1 MKNQTSHQNRQPIRH
16 STTPPRIFIAIQY
29 LEIGGAERSLIGLL
43 NTLDYSRCQV
53 DLFVYRHSGEFMS
66 LIPKEVNLLP
76 EVKKY
81 TTLTRP
87 IREIICEGYWD
98 IAAGRITAHLLDWR
112 YRKRTKAK
120 ESQAIFQYVAN
131 CTTPFLPSINENWTY
146 DLAISFLTPHN
157 IVRDKVKAQQKWAWI
172 HTDYSFIGINTR
184 RELPVW
190 EAFDRIISISE
201 SVSKGF
207 LSKFPSLKCKL
218 MVMENIL
225 SETFIREQAE
235 LPFDTSFLQAFEGR
249 EGQTEHPILLC
260 TVGRFSYPKAIDRA
274 VYICRQ
280 LVQQSI
286 DVCWYVVGY
295 GGDGLLIRKAIAET
309 GMEKHFVLVGKQ
321 INPYPYIKACDIYVQ
336 PSRYEGKAVTV
347 REAQIL
353 GKSVAITR
361 FPTSSSQLEEGVDG
375 IIIPNNAEG
384 AAEGLAQFI
393 ADKQQQEAIK
403 EQLRIRHYGNEKEVD
418 KIYSAIEG

>member
-1 MKNQTSHQNRQPIRH
+1 
-16 STTPPRIFIAIQY
+16 
-29 LEIGGAERSLIGLL
+29 
-43 NTLDYSRCQV
+43 
-53 DLFVYRHSGEFMS
+53 MS

-146 DLAISFLTPHN
+146 DLAISFLYT
-157 IVRDKVKAQQKWAWI
+157 AQHCARQGKGTAKMGMDSYRLFLHW
-172 HTDYSFIGINTR
+172 HQYPT
-184 RELPVW
+184 ELPVW

-260 TVGRFSYPKAIDRA
+260 TVGRFSLILKPSTGQCTSA
-274 VYICRQ
+274 V
-280 LVQQSI
+280 
-286 DVCWYVVGY
+286 
-295 GGDGLLIRKAIAET
+295 
-309 GMEKHFVLVGKQ
+309 
-321 INPYPYIKACDIYVQ
+321 N
-336 PSRYEGKAVTV
+336 
-347 REAQIL
+347 
-353 GKSVAITR
+353 
-361 FPTSSSQLEEGVDG
+361 
-375 IIIPNNAEG
+375 
-384 AAEGLAQFI
+384 
-393 ADKQQQEAIK
+393 
-403 EQLRIRHYGNEKEVD
+403 
-418 KIYSAIEG
+418 

>member
-295 GGDGLLIRKAIAET
+295 GGDELLIRKAIAET
-309 GMEKHFVLVGKQ
+309 GMEN
-321 INPYPYIKACDIYVQ
+321 ISCW
-336 PSRYEGKAVTV
+336 
-347 REAQIL
+347 
-353 GKSVAITR
+353 
-361 FPTSSSQLEEGVDG
+361 
-375 IIIPNNAEG
+375 
-384 AAEGLAQFI
+384 LAS
-393 ADKQQQEAIK
+393 K
-403 EQLRIRHYGNEKEVD
+403 
-418 KIYSAIEG
+418 

>member
-1 MKNQTSHQNRQPIRH
+1 
-16 STTPPRIFIAIQY
+16 
-29 LEIGGAERSLIGLL
+29 
-43 NTLDYSRCQV
+43 
-53 DLFVYRHSGEFMS
+53 MS

-201 SVSKGF
+201 SVF
-207 LSKFPSLKCKL
+207 QRFPFKIS
-218 MVMENIL
+218 
-225 SETFIREQAE
+225 FIKMQ
-235 LPFDTSFLQAFEGR
+235 
-249 EGQTEHPILLC
+249 
-260 TVGRFSYPKAIDRA
+260 ID
-274 VYICRQ
+274 
-280 LVQQSI
+280 
-286 DVCWYVVGY
+286 
-295 GGDGLLIRKAIAET
+295 GDGK
-309 GMEKHFVLVGKQ
+309 
-321 INPYPYIKACDIYVQ
+321 YP
-336 PSRYEGKAVTV
+336 V
-347 REAQIL
+347 RNFY
-353 GKSVAITR
+353 T
-361 FPTSSSQLEEGVDG
+361 
-375 IIIPNNAEG
+375 
-384 AAEGLAQFI
+384 
-393 ADKQQQEAIK
+393 
-403 EQLRIRHYGNEKEVD
+403 
-418 KIYSAIEG
+418 

>member
-1 MKNQTSHQNRQPIRH
+1 MKNQSSHQNRQPIKH
-16 STTPPRIFIAIQY
+16 GTTPPRIFIAIQY

-43 NTLDYSRCQV
+43 NALDYSRCQV
-53 DLFVYRHSGEFMS
+53 DLFVYRHSGEFMN

-87 IREIICEGYWD
+87 IRKIIREGYWD
-98 IAAGRITAHLLDWR
+98 IAAGRIAAHLLDWC
-112 YRKRTKAK
+112 YRKRRKAK
-120 ESQAIFQYVAN
+120 ESQAIFQYVAD
-131 CTTPFLPSINENWTY
+131 CTTPFLPSINEGRTY

-172 HTDYSFIGINTR
+172 HTDYSFIDINTR

-190 EAFDRIISISE
+190 GAFGRIISISE

-207 LSKFPSLKCKL
+207 LSKFPSLECKL
-218 MVMENIL
+218 ILMENIL

-249 EGQTEHPILLC
+249 EGQTKHPVLLC

-280 LVQQSI
+280 LVQQGI

-295 GGDGLLIRKAIAET
+295 GGDKPLIR
-309 GMEKHFVLVGKQ
+309 
-321 INPYPYIKACDIYVQ
+321 
-336 PSRYEGKAVTV
+336 
-347 REAQIL
+347 
-353 GKSVAITR
+353 
-361 FPTSSSQLEEGVDG
+361 
-375 IIIPNNAEG
+375 
-384 AAEGLAQFI
+384 
-393 ADKQQQEAIK
+393 
-403 EQLRIRHYGNEKEVD
+403 
-418 KIYSAIEG
+418 